1 MKKLKIDYDQIIKNK
16 DDLLKQLH
24 SLLKESIYMM
34 CCDEIFIKE
43 VHALRIAIRILEEL
57 EE

>member
-1 MKKLKIDYDQIIKNK
+1 MKKLKIDYDQIIQNK

-24 SLLKESIYMM
+24 SLLKESTYMM
-34 CCDEIFIKE
+34 CYDEVFIKE
-43 VHALRIAIRILEEL
+43 VHALRIAIRVLEEL